1 MWWLYSLRKFEFEWN
16 VEALPLNAVKT
27 LKGKINDGV
36 AISLVI
42 GIDAA
47 ELGGHLAVSHGPCGC
62 KQACSILNVCRELY
76 IVEKCRGA
84 SYGRRECVR

>member
-16 VEALPLNAVKT
+16 FEALPLNAVKT

-36 AISLVI
+36 AFSLVI

-47 ELGGHLAVSHGPCGC
+47 ELGGHLAVSHGPT
-62 KQACSILNVCRELY
+62 QWAVVQQLLLQ
-76 IVEKCRGA
+76 
-84 SYGRRECVR
+84 